1 MVTVEEFIAAEAAKP
16 FGWGAT
22 DCATTADRWVQLVR
36 GISPMD
42 ALGRRHRDEV
52 EARAWM
58 EEFGGVAI
66 AFNRA
71 MRAARISKTTQP
83 KPGDL
88 GLVIFENRMCIA
100 IHAGSFWFSR
110 HEDGLV
116 GAPLG
121 NVWKAWA
128 I

>member
-1 MVTVEEFIAAEAAKP
+1 MTIDEFIAAEAEKP

-22 DCATTADRWVQLVR
+22 DCATTADRWVQIAR

-42 ALGRRHRDEV
+42 ALGRRHHDEA

-58 EEFGGVAI
+58 TEFGGLSI

-71 MRAARISKTTQP
+71 MRAAGMKKTQEP
-83 KPGDL
+83 EVGDL
-88 GLVIFENRMCIA
+88 GLVIFEGRMCIA
-100 IHAGSFWFSR
+100 IHAGTFWFSR